1 MSDFSSESKRKAEM
15 KMFSFDWIVDKI
27 RPINFR
33 GSLEFRFFFKY
44 NLDLWLRLSVSLD
57 RSQMME

>member
-33 GSLEFRFFFKY
+33 GSLESSFFFRY